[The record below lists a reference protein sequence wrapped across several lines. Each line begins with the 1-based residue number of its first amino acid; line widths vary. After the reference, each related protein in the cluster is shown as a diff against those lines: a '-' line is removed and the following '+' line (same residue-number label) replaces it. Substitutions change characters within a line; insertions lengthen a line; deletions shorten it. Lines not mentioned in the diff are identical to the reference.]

1 MSSLPPPPIENTP
14 QVLPFY
20 MGQSRRY
27 RSLLL
32 LALFAAL
39 SYTVIDK
46 YNIVDLDFI
55 GSTSA
60 GGGSNMV
67 TVTNKKEIINNPNAV
82 DVSKAIDNS
91 GDPITIYRDI
101 IHSDNDNVR
110 ELSSFTSAA
119 EFDDACTRL
128 PQLRVTATTSKK
140 LPFIRNNHFHASFQ
154 LHSIIHWAMVNQ
166 NLEEVCLYL
175 PKRHAIR
182 YREYLNVLLPTFRFV
197 LHPNRELFNG
207 SLTARETIQMTT
219 PSIWKKWLRK
229 HPNGEPYRKFLQYLQ
244 TQNHKYEC
252 SDSDPEVLFLNRQ
265 SPDPKHRIEK
275 GDPIHAIP
283 KVEEIATSMNATF
296 GVFIGGQHDLITQAR
311 KFKCARVV
319 IGQHGADMT
328 NMMFAIYGRLQC
340 IIEGPKIKQ
349 QCFEVLASEM
359 KADYHAVGAINS
371 ISQPGKEWNLDQ
383 LSESTRACIRNYK
396 SSETTTTIG
405 AYFL

>member
-1 MSSLPPPPIENTP
+1 L
-14 QVLPFY
+14 
-20 MGQSRRY
+20 
-27 RSLLL
+27 
-32 LALFAAL
+32 
-39 SYTVIDK
+39 
-46 YNIVDLDFI
+46 
-55 GSTSA
+55 GS
-60 GGGSNMV
+60 
-67 TVTNKKEIINNPNAV
+67 KKNPNAV
-82 DVSKAIDNS
+82 NVSKAIDNS
-91 GDPITIYRDI
+91 GDPITVYRDI

-128 PQLRVTATTSKK
+128 PQLRVTATNALKHA
-140 LPFIRNNHFHASFQ
+140 FIGWPTHHFHASFQ

-175 PKRHAIR
+175 PKVHATR

-207 SLTARETIQMTT
+207 SLTANETIQIKT
-219 PSIWKKWLRK
+219 PSRWKEWLRK

-265 SPDPKHRIEK
+265 SPDPKHRIK
-275 GDPIHAIP
+275 MGDPIHAIP

-296 GVFIGGQHDLITQAR
+296 GVFTGGQHDLITQAR

-340 IIEGPKIKQ
+340 IIEGPMIKQ

-359 KADYHAVGAINS
+359 KADYHAVGAVNS
-371 ISQPGKEWNLDQ
+371 ITQPDKEWNLDQ

-396 SSETTTTIG
+396 SS
-405 AYFL
+405 